1 MTTSRKPYNP
11 AKLPAKAVKPG
22 TETCSRLS
30 RRRWD
35 FSNLGTYVIRDIRNQ
50 PGTMSQHAAA
60 LALDLG
66 YAPKNRAQALEACAW
81 FVQYA
86 DELGIALIND
96 YMHGD
101 YGRTWLCSRAAWC
114 VHTNN
119 TIGIR
124 YHGIHIELHSWAAN
138 LTAAQYEARWRALPR
153 P

>member
-11 AKLPAKAVKPG
+11 AKVPAKAQRPG
-22 TETCSRLS
+22 TQKCSELS
-30 RRRWD
+30 RRRWP
-35 FSNLGTYVIRDIRNQ
+35 FSNLGTWVIRDIRNQ

-66 YAPKNRAQALEACAW
+66 YAAKDRPAALEACNW
-81 FVQYA
+81 FVAYA
-86 DELGIALIND
+86 DELGVALIND

-101 YGRTWLCSRAAWC
+101 HGRTWLCSRAAWRI
-114 VHTNN
+114 HTTN

-124 YHGIHIELHSWAAN
+124 YHGIHIELHRWAAD
-138 LTAAQYEARWRALPR
+138 LSGPAYEARWRALPR